1 MVFGGA
7 TEVDPVAVTLGFT
20 SSISVIVT
28 DTAIVVVLIVVSL
41 ITDAVN
47 VTS

>member
-7 TEVDPVAVTLGFT
+7 TEVDPVAVSKGTISST
-20 SSISVIVT
+20 SVTVT

>member
-7 TEVDPVAVTLGFT
+7 TEVDPVAVSKGNI
-20 SSISVIVT
+20 SSTSVIVT
-28 DTAIVVVLIVVSL
+28 DTAIVVVLLKGPV
-41 ITDAVN
+41 AVN